1 MALAPGIQASKGP
14 QNLCSTCAQYDWEYH
29 IHRYGDNR
37 FVEDRKAWNDD
48 AEQRLRIPRTDNKGG
63 RYFMAATDTRF
74 FLRTFLDA
82 KTNSTRCDLC
92 RVIVLRAQRNEQ
104 LNALITDSSEEL
116 LCVVQSITHNSSPIH
131 IGVANTNLTL
141 KDRAWLLFTISG
153 DYSSLPRRHVVDEL
167 CIRPGLLRYWLDK
180 CVGSYEACKQYSM
193 HNKKKP
199 PSNSA
204 PSRSSMFTRGR

>member
-1 MALAPGIQASKGP
+1 VTLDEHGISSRDPSFKRP
-14 QNLCSTCAQYDWEYH
+14 SNLCSTCAQYDWEYH

-104 LNALITDSSEEL
+104 LNALITDSSEKL
-116 LCVVQSITHNSSPIH
+116 LCCTINHTQLEPYPYRCRQHEFDAQRQSM
-131 IGVANTNLTL
+131 ATL
-141 KDRAWLLFTISG
+141 HDIWRL
-153 DYSSLPRRHVVDEL
+153 
-167 CIRPGLLRYWLDK
+167 
-180 CVGSYEACKQYSM
+180 
-193 HNKKKP
+193 
-199 PSNSA
+199 
-204 PSRSSMFTRGR
+204 